1 MRVPSSLGNLQPS
14 IKSPLSQY
22 MLICEKWI
30 VTDPSSADEAVP
42 VIKSLDS
49 IHRIFQWPSWY

>member
-22 MLICEKWI
+22 MLIREKWI

-42 VIKSLDS
+42 VVKSLD
-49 IHRIFQWPSWY
+49 F